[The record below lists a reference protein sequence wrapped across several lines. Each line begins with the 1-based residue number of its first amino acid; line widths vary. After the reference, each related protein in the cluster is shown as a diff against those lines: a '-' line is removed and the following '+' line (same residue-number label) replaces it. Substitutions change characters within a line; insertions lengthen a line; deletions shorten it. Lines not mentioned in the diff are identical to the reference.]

1 MCTDII
7 NMDDL
12 DCLKLDI
19 YLIYYIIPTDSAY
32 VYTGCLI
39 IIVLITVR

>member
-19 YLIYYIIPTDSAY
+19 YYNIPTDSAY
-32 VYTGCLI
+32 YAYVYIQG
-39 IIVLITVR
+39 V

>member
-32 VYTGCLI
+32 YAYVYIQG
-39 IIVLITVR
+39 V